1 MDRPRLLLSTAYAA
15 GRNYIEAFSSHGF
28 ECFADYLPE
37 DTGFDA
43 LVLCGGGDIDPSFY
57 CEENFA
63 SSPADLSRDMAE
75 FRLFERYFAMEKPI
89 IGICRG
95 CQLINVALG
104 GSLVQHLET
113 SASHSALWGVDS
125 VHTVSNCENSIFE
138 ELYGKEMTVN
148 SAHHQSCARIADGLE
163 VVQKHPDGTVEAV
176 VGKNILAFQWHPER
190 MTASF
195 RNERYSDVSVL
206 FGMMKNMIIKK

>member
-1 MDRPRLLLSTAYAA
+1 MKRPNLLLSTSYDAA
-15 GRNYIEAFSSHGF
+15 RNYIEAFSYHGF
-28 ECFADYLPE
+28 ESFGGYLPK

-57 CEENFA
+57 GEENQGSA
-63 SSPADLSRDMAE
+63 PADLCRDRRE
-75 FRLFERYFAMEKPI
+75 FQLFEKYFAVGKPI

-95 CQLINVALG
+95 CQIINVALG

-113 SASHSALWGVDS
+113 SAFHSATFGVDA
-125 VHTVSNCENSIFE
+125 VHTVYNCENSIFDK
-138 ELYGKEMTVN
+138 LYGKEMTVN
-148 SAHHQSCARIADGLE
+148 SSHHQACARIADGLE
-163 VVQKHPDGTVEAV
+163 VVQRHPDGTVEAV

-195 RNERYSDVSVL
+195 THEKYSDVSVL
-206 FGMMKNMIIKK
+206 FEVIKNMIIK